1 MRQREAQSTS
11 HFLERRKKIMLR
23 PELMLDMSRFVGKTV
38 TIFTASGGISGAGFT
53 GVLACVDERV
63 VKLITRI
70 GAAPACPVGST
81 CTGNFGTGFGFDN
94 SWGWG
99 PSFGGWGTGF
109 GGWRNCRRTCG
120 GFDASGFLG
129 SVTEIPL
136 GAIVSFTHNA
146 I

>member
-1 MRQREAQSTS
+1 
-11 HFLERRKKIMLR
+11 MLR
-23 PELMLDMSRFVGKTV
+23 QELMIDMARFVGKTV

-81 CTGNFGTGFGFDN
+81 CTGNFGWGGGLGFDN

-99 PSFGGWGTGF
+99 GFGGGWGGF
-109 GGWRNCRRTCG
+109 GGCRRSCG
-120 GFDASGFLG
+120 GGFGASAFLG
-129 SVTEIPL
+129 SVTEIPSP
-136 GAIVSFTHNA
+136 ATNYT
-146 I
+146 